1 MALVRPMKTKLEQA
15 KKKLEKELKSPIL
28 TPSEKRELRHDIKAL
43 TTIIQLMTKE
53 MKLTN
58 HNIC

>member
-1 MALVRPMKTKLEQA
+1 MKTKLEQA
-15 KKKLEKELKSPIL
+15 KKKLGKELKSPIL
-28 TPSEKRELRHDIKAL
+28 TPAEKRELRHDIKAL